1 MTTDDALT
9 TSRIAFRQSEA
20 EGAAPRAPSQRRC
33 NAKREAA
40 MSTNR
45 ASSLL
50 LVGVSLLLCMATA
63 CAHAAAIDDWVPWR
77 SFVVE
82 DYPANAHAGEAVALS
97 TDWLAI
103 GVPGDIDNVGSAL
116 YTQAGAVLI
125 YQWASGGWQLR
136 HNVHLTDV
144 GGTPQTNAHFGA
156 ALALSGDRL
165 LVGCP
170 GCEAGWH
177 GVLIDLSDPGSNPA
191 ALPIALLGAE
201 EEVSDP
207 DLGAGSAVALDGT
220 LLAIGSPLAQPF
232 GASGQIGVVDI
243 GHLDGNGV
251 AWDHTFIGEQAGSR
265 FGAALALEVI
275 DSGGTIPSR
284 TTWLAVGAPAYVNNG
299 TISIAGRAY
308 LYRDTTSTDWNHVQI
323 FANPQP
329 GFADALGKVV
339 AITFE
344 QPGGGIGGE
353 GLFAVGA
360 PGRALDSI
368 ASGTVQVYRTA
379 TTNGTFALE
388 QEIGLADGAT
398 FDRFG
403 SALALLPTTLLVG
416 ANGRDIDLAT
426 EAGAAY
432 RFERSHAGPQPQW
445 PLRQT
450 LLARGGN
457 EAFGAAVAMASS
469 RGAAIGAPD
478 SSIGDTGAVHLY
490 LCDGIFINGFDN
502 HNGVLC
508 DRF

>member
-1 MTTDDALT
+1 MTGDHGRHCNGKQEGTM
-9 TSRIAFRQSEA
+9 SIIRVSKAFFVS
-20 EGAAPRAPSQRRC
+20 
-33 NAKREAA
+33 
-40 MSTNR
+40 
-45 ASSLL
+45 
-50 LVGVSLLLCMATA
+50 VSLLA
-63 CAHAAAIDDWVPWR
+63 CAGAMGVQAAALDDWVPWR
-77 SFVVE
+77 SFAVE
-82 DYPANAHAGEAVALS
+82 DYPANAQAGKAVALS

-103 GVPGDIDNVGSAL
+103 GVPGDIDSVGSTL
-116 YTQAGAVLI
+116 STQSGAVLI

-136 HNVHLTDV
+136 HDVHLSDV
-144 GGTPQTNAHFGA
+144 GGTPRSNAHFGA

-170 GCEAGWH
+170 GCDFGWH
-177 GVLIDLSDPGSNPA
+177 GVLLDLSASGSPPV

-220 LLAIGSPLAQPF
+220 LFAIGSPLAQPF
-232 GASGQIGVVDI
+232 GAGGQIGVVDI
-243 GHLDGNGV
+243 GHLDANGV
-251 AWDHTFIGEQAGSR
+251 TWDHTFSGEQAGSR

-275 DSGGTIPSR
+275 DGGGTIPTR

-299 TISIAGRAY
+299 SISIAGRAY
-308 LYRDTTSTDWNHVQI
+308 LYRDTSSTDWNHVQI
-323 FANPQP
+323 FANPQS
-329 GFADALGKVV
+329 GLADALGKAV

-344 QPGGGIGGE
+344 QADGSIGGE

-360 PGRALDSI
+360 PGRAFNGI
-368 ASGTVQVYRTA
+368 TSGAVQIYRTA
-379 TTNGTFALE
+379 TTNGTFAPE
-388 QEIGLADGAT
+388 QEIGLTDGET

-416 ANGRDIDLAT
+416 ANGRDVDLAG
-426 EAGAAY
+426 EAGAAF